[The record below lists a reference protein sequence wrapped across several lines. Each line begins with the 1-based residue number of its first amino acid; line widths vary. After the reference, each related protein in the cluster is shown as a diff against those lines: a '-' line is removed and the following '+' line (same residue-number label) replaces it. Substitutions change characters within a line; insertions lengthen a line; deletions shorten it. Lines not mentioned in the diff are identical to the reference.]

1 MALQPFQYDNNI
13 QVLDGL
19 ITGETDFVLTPANLS
34 VISFPQTIFGCK
46 FRFSDGDGNPLGTGT
61 GYFIPEGFKGTNS
74 IVLSENIVYI
84 LIVGPIQYYFTN
96 ITKNSATIHWNYAD
110 FSDPLDLELANG
122 AITIHL
128 PLQTSGSYQI
138 TGLNPDS
145 TYNISFQTQWIV
157 SDSQEGLGTLTTLP
171 NISFG
176 LTWLFSPL

>member
-96 ITKNSATIHWNYAD
+96 ITKKSNI
-110 FSDPLDLELANG
+110 
-122 AITIHL
+122 
-128 PLQTSGSYQI
+128 QT
-138 TGLNPDS
+138 TRLKN
-145 TYNISFQTQWIV
+145 TF
-157 SDSQEGLGTLTTLP
+157 
-171 NISFG
+171 
-176 LTWLFSPL
+176 